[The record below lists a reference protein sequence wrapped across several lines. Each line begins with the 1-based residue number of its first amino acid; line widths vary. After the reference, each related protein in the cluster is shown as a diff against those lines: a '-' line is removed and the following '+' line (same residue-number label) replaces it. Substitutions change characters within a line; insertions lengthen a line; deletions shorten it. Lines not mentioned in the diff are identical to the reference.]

1 VNDDR
6 RADFAVG
13 GAQGRRAIV
22 RSGRDGEE
30 LLAAPSATEVTPG
43 GLGPGLLM
51 TPDLAQDGFPDIA
64 APSAEGN
71 RSVVVVISANDG
83 HRQGEIPLVYD
94 GAPVPLS
101 EIRVQ
106 YVENF
111 VFSGSRSLLVVTPA
125 GVALFGAAPR
135 S

>member
-1 VNDDR
+1 
-6 RADFAVG
+6 
-13 GAQGRRAIV
+13 
-22 RSGRDGEE
+22 
-30 LLAAPSATEVTPG
+30 
-43 GLGPGLLM
+43 
-51 TPDLAQDGFPDIA
+51 
-64 APSAEGN
+64 
-71 RSVVVVISANDG
+71 VVVVISANDG

-125 GVALFGAAPR
+125 GVTLFGAAPR